1 MTSEVQPK
9 TKIKASD
16 INQLVNAVNNP
27 QISVVGQGMRSSS
40 IGGAMTISQDTPLK
54 GDANAALPQLF
65 SIKAGP
71 SKKWMQKDASGKVYP
86 SLYVYL
92 GPSPAMALETV
103 NINDNLIADGDHPH
117 IFMYFN
123 LSDPQSWKTHAYP
136 IDQLTGEPA
145 AQPFDP
151 IPDTLPDMRGC
162 MVDSTDNSLDGWYE
176 LPTSPLNAMPIWACC
191 FLTFGEIPVLAF
203 CTVDE
208 IKTPITNSNSLST
221 VEMSSFEPDLSDLG
235 TKLAALNSNLKM
247 YGGLIGSP
255 IKMYDL
261 NPYSTDDLDHKF
273 DQNGKVNAGYDWI
286 TLYSASNGLTFSNTS
301 DKAATSFKPFCTGKK
316 GSNGQWIYGFYLSMP
331 YPKKS
336 PGAYPGGSNPYGRV
350 SGAVINQDIVE
361 EGGSKV
367 TVITLSQ
374 FETLGNNAPIRLV
387 CYEGH
392 EKEVVGQNVTMTI
405 TTPDEE
411 PPLTSKGSL
420 LGLTIIPDEDWDVE
434 NDGLVLML
442 EPVILSC
449 TNSTVYMPK
458 VYNSNATV
466 FRLGAWNFVNSP
478 PYVRACTVFPCGATG
493 SLSFS
498 NMGNVPHFTGDGVYM
513 KYGLLTPP
521 YESTSLLSLV
531 KPVPPDCALHPTLEQ
546 IQNAMLLPSTY
557 FDVAPGF
564 GSNQFASIM
573 YGVSEDNWSPDNGET
588 WESDMHVYETNFIEL
603 YGFNSFYIDQKV
615 NFYPEAAVEGIEV
628 IGTGST
634 VRKDFDFVIRKR
646 CELGG
651 DESEGANIAYV
662 RGFMPDSILDEA
674 NTKYRSI
681 MFSDG
686 VLEKDDVAHNA
697 LTLYGFPDFLAMPV
711 YFNEDC
717 KKLSQGYGV
726 ADDPQNLNVL
736 ARWWDGQEREIN
748 YLDLDFSWIINN
760 ITALNE
766 AIGRVPDPSGSGG
779 GISDIE
785 PRLEELE
792 RITDEDTGRF
802 WVRGRGSDVNYG
814 SSIGNN
820 GGTMVIDLTASTLK
834 GAWIAESDFTVKGDI
849 KAEDKIDF
857 TQGPITIVD
866 QTLGTFESH
875 LSALDTYS
883 TATQQFGS
891 IDYGHIT
898 NTPQALDQYAS
909 QVASELQ
916 ALHSLILAQ
925 EQAIQSLQSVVIQQ
939 QTDIQTMQGAI
950 QQLQTDIAT
959 MQGQIANH
967 EQRLQNGGL

>member
-9 TKIKASD
+9 TTIKASD

-71 SKKWMQKDASGKVYP
+71 SKKWMQKDANGKVYP

-221 VEMSSFEPDLSDLG
+221 MEMSSFEPDLSDLG
-235 TKLAALNSNLKM
+235 TKLAALDSNLKM

-273 DQNGKVNAGYDWI
+273 DSNGKVNAGYDWI
-286 TLYSASNGLTFSNTS
+286 TLYSASNRLTFSNTS
-301 DKAATSFKPFCTGKK
+301 DKAANSFKPFCTGRK
-316 GSNGQWIYGFYLSMP
+316 GSNGQWIYGFYLSLP
-331 YPKKS
+331 YPKDS
-336 PGAYPGGSNPYGRV
+336 PARYPGGGNPYGPNAI
-350 SGAVINQDIVE
+350 GASIQQDIMS
-361 EGGSKV
+361 EGGSTV
-367 TVITLSQ
+367 TVITLPQ
-374 FETLGNNAPIRLV
+374 FETLGNNMPIRLAY
-387 CYEGH
+387 YEGH
-392 EKEVVGQNVTMTI
+392 EKEVVGQNVTITI
-405 TTPDEE
+405 TTPDQE
-411 PPLTSKGSL
+411 PPLTPKGSL
-420 LGLTIIPDEDWDVE
+420 MGLTIVPDGEWDIST
-434 NDGLVLML
+434 DGLTLIFLPMV
-442 EPVILSC
+442 VSC
-449 TNSTVYMPK
+449 TNSIVYLPK
-458 VYNSNATV
+458 VLGSNVRWTRAYSAK
-466 FRLGAWNFVNSP
+466 FISDEPMF
-478 PYVRACTVFPCGATG
+478 RACTIYPAGGTE
-493 SLSFS
+493 SLSYS
-498 NMGNVPHFTGDGVYM
+498 NLGNVPHFTGDGAYM

-521 YESTSLLSLV
+521 YESAPLLSLV
-531 KPVPPDCALHPTLEQ
+531 KATIPDCAIQPTFDQL
-546 IQNAMLLPSTY
+546 QNGVVVGSWDY
-557 FDVAPGF
+557 APGL

-573 YGVSEDNWSPDNGET
+573 YDVCTKNWSTDHGENWQIDNHNP
-588 WESDMHVYETNFIEL
+588 SISFLEL
-603 YGFNSFYIDQKV
+603 YGFNRFDMDQKV
-615 NFYPEAAVEGIEV
+615 NFYPEEAVEGVEV

-646 CELGG
+646 CEFEG
-651 DESEGANIAYV
+651 DESEGANIAYM
-662 RGFMPDSILDEA
+662 RGFMPDSILDGA
-674 NTKYRSI
+674 NTRYKSI

-686 VLEKDDVAHNA
+686 VLERDGVTHNA
-697 LTLYGFPDFLAMPV
+697 LTLYGFPDFEPMPV
-711 YFNEDC
+711 YFNENC
-717 KKLSQGYGV
+717 KKLSQGYGD
-726 ADDPQNLNVL
+726 ADNPRSLNVL
-736 ARWWDGQEREIN
+736 ARWWAGQERELN

-760 ITALNE
+760 ITALND
-766 AIGRVPDPSGSGG
+766 AIGRIPDPSGSGG
-779 GISDIE
+779 GIFDIE

-866 QTLGTFESH
+866 QNLGTFESH

-883 TATQQFGS
+883 IATQQFGS

-950 QQLQTDIAT
+950 QQLQTDVAT